1 LGFRFKAEAEM
12 VKEKRIKTF
21 TIRVSASELDAMK
34 DAAKANGIPLS
45 KLIRQETIKQKPET
59 GQKAEKP

>member
-1 LGFRFKAEAEM
+1 MAKD
-12 VKEKRIKTF
+12 KRVKTF
-21 TIRVSASELDAMK
+21 TFRVSASELDAMK
-34 DAAKANGIPLS
+34 QAAKANGVSLS

>member
-1 LGFRFKAEAEM
+1 MA
-12 VKEKRIKTF
+12 KEKRIKTF

-59 GQKAEKP
+59 GQRVEKP